1 MAEEYVLTLAAR
13 LKEHA
18 EKKIQDA
25 VSQLPLPEPGKQ
37 GERGEPGA
45 GIDNLKVWS
54 PGVYREDTWVHFALG
69 KIYRSTRDTADV
81 PGKSDAW
88 ERVGISGF
96 EFCGVKDQ
104 SREYEIGDIYI
115 DGGSAFIWLGDKA
128 KMLAQR
134 GREGKK
140 GEKGNPGLDG
150 RDGKDALDFVA
161 GELTNDTLKL
171 IREDNTDLDIPVTQL
186 MRDMVSQAAWM
197 AKQIIGEEDIID
209 DRTYPI
215 RVYRGPWLQ
224 GKSYRL
230 GDTVNSGRGLYLCI
244 RPAREGTALSDEY
257 WRRIAGAGG
266 TVRQTIEGG
275 GDGGGPA
282 EPAPQYPSSGD
293 TAPSFPAIGEL
304 WVDTSGGTPVL
315 KIFDGSGWDSVDTD
329 TTIPKQTFP
338 PPGASSGDLWVDTSD
353 TPPTLKVYDGGFWIN
368 VDTNTQTPNGAV
380 APSNPQTGDLW
391 VNTALNPPVL
401 NVYDG
406 ASWIAVDNDT
416 VFQWQGVVWGYWR
429 GTQAEYDAIAIK
441 DSNIMYAIV
450 G

>member
-1 MAEEYVLTLAAR
+1 
-13 LKEHA
+13 
-18 EKKIQDA
+18 
-25 VSQLPLPEPGKQ
+25 
-37 GERGEPGA
+37 
-45 GIDNLKVWS
+45 
-54 PGVYREDTWVHFALG
+54 VHFALG

-282 EPAPQYPSSGD
+282 EPAPQYPSPGD